1 LEIAG
6 CNKES
11 FFLLKQMILESD
23 SVIVSGH
30 RNSDFDT
37 LGAAYGV
44 FCLVRGLGKN
54 AAIVVNEDTNLAGPM
69 VEKIKAVETAEVFI
83 TPERARELAQRDVL
97 AIITDTNRASLL
109 ECPFLFDLCD
119 RAVII
124 DHHQLRSD
132 LTDYSGLFI
141 HNERASS
148 TCEMAAELFSYSEM
162 TPSTVLCEALAAGI
176 MLDTRDFT
184 QKITPKTFFVAG
196 SLFAMG
202 ADIAGTRNLFDCSM
216 QHYRERTKLVLS
228 AKMVDDCAIAVARRN
243 QPGVRV
249 LAPQAANELLT
260 IKGVKASFVIY
271 RGEGETCISARSYG
285 QFDVSAIMEQM
296 DGGGNTTMAATQLP
310 GIGRYTAMRRLERVI
325 RAYVEGGDGKEET
338 NQDESVN

>member
-1 LEIAG
+1 MEIAG

-11 FFLLKQMILESD
+11 FFLLKQLILESD

-44 FCLVRGLGKN
+44 LCLVRGLGKS
-54 AAIVVNEDTNLAGPM
+54 AAIVVNDETNLAGPM
-69 VEKIKAVETAEVFI
+69 IEKIKAAEAEEIFI
-83 TPERARELAQRDVL
+83 SPERARELAKTDVL
-97 AIITDTNRASLL
+97 SIITDTNRASLL
-109 ECPFLFDLCD
+109 ECPFLFDLCG

-132 LTDYSGLFI
+132 LTEYSGLFI

-162 TPSTVLCEALAAGI
+162 TPSAVLCEALAAGI

-184 QKITPKTFFVAG
+184 QKITPKTFFIAG

-202 ADIAGTRNLFDCSM
+202 ADIAGTRNLFDCSL

-228 AKMVDDCAIAVARRN
+228 AEMIDGCAIAAARRN
-243 QPGVRV
+243 QAGVRV

-260 IKGVKASFVIY
+260 IKGVKASFVVY
-271 RGEGETCISARSYG
+271 RGEGEICVSARSYG
-285 QFDVSAIMEQM
+285 YFDVSAIMEQLG
-296 DGGGNTTMAATQLP
+296 GGGNTTMAAAQLP
-310 GIGRYTAMRRLERVI
+310 GASIYKTVRKLERVI
-325 RAYVEGGDGKEET
+325 RAYAENRREET
-338 NQDESVN
+338 GEDKASN

>member
-11 FFLLKQMILESD
+11 FFLLKQLILESD

-30 RNSDFDT
+30 KNSDFDT
-37 LGAAYGV
+37 LGSAYGV
-44 FCLVRGLGKN
+44 LCLARAFGKT
-54 AAIVVNEDTNLAGPM
+54 ARIVVNGETTLSAPLIGR
-69 VEKIKAVETAEVFI
+69 IRAVEPEDIFI
-83 TPERARELAQRDVL
+83 TPQKTEELAKANVL
-97 AIITDTNRASLL
+97 SIVTDTNRASLL
-109 ECPFLFDLCD
+109 ECPFLFDVCD
-119 RAVII
+119 RSVIL

-148 TCEMAAELFSYSEM
+148 TCEMVAELISYSEM
-162 TPSTVLCEALAAGI
+162 TPSVVLCEALAAGI
-176 MLDTRDFT
+176 MLDTRGFT

-202 ADIAGTRNLFDCSM
+202 ADIADTRNLFDCSL

-228 AKMVDDCAIAVARRN
+228 ARMFGDCAIAVAAN
-243 QPGVRV
+243 QQLGVRV

-260 IKGVKASFVIY
+260 IQGVKASFVVY
-271 RGEGETCISARSYG
+271 RVEGETCISARSDG
-285 QFDVSAIMEQM
+285 RFDVAAIMEQM
-296 DGGGNTTMAATQLP
+296 GGGGNVTMAAAQLT
-310 GIGRYTAMRRLERVI
+310 GISKYTAVKRLERVI
-325 RAYVEGGDGKEET
+325 RAYAESGKDVED
-338 NQDESVN
+338 DEGIT